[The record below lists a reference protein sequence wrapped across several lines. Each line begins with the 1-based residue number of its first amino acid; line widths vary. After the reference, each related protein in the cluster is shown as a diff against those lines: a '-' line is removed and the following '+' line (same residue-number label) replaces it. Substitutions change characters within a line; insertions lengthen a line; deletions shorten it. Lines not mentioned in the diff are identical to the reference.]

1 MHRHS
6 SILKQRTR
14 GRLNVEKLT
23 YGLIGCGRIAPNH
36 ITAAMNNAD
45 ALEVVALC
53 DPVREHAE
61 RILSFLP
68 EEKRASVRMYEDYR
82 EMLRDGAPTL
92 VSIATESGKH
102 ASIGLDC
109 LDAGCNVII
118 EKPIALS
125 MDDARALVSKAKEKN
140 VKLCVNH
147 QNRFNKAVQKIRSAV
162 EEGRFGR
169 MLHGTAH
176 ILWSRGEEY
185 YAQAPWRGTW
195 AQDGGCLM
203 NQCIHNID
211 LLRWMMGDEISEVMA
226 YTDRLTHDYI
236 QAEDIGMALVR
247 FRNGSYGMIEGTTN
261 VYPHNLEETLYLFGE
276 DGTVKA
282 GGKSVN
288 VIESWDFRDG
298 KDDPAYIKENFGEN
312 PPNVYGF
319 GHTPLYRDMTEAIQ
333 NDRPPY
339 VDGEAGMRALE
350 LVLAIYQSA
359 ATGRPVSLPLGH
371 CASTDFA
378 GRFDR

>member
-1 MHRHS
+1 MGEGKRMVRFGIVGCGTIAAFHAAAIAQLENARLLGVWDALPEAARRFAGERGVRAYETMEAMLEDAEIDAVCICTPSGFHGAQAIDAVRHGKHVALEKPMCLELS
-6 SILKQRTR
+6 QADELARLAGQNGCQVCVISQLRFSPAMRALKDA
-14 GRLNVEKLT
+14 VEKKAF
-23 YGLIGCGRIAPNH
+23 GR
-36 ITAAMNNAD
+36 
-45 ALEVVALC
+45 VV
-53 DPVREHAE
+53 
-61 RILSFLP
+61 
-68 EEKRASVRMYEDYR
+68 
-82 EMLRDGAPTL
+82 
-92 VSIATESGKH
+92 SG
-102 ASIGLDC
+102 S
-109 LDAGCNVII
+109 
-118 EKPIALS
+118 LS
-125 MDDARALVSKAKEKN
+125 MKYY
-140 VKLCVNH
+140 
-147 QNRFNKAVQKIRSAV
+147 RSD
-162 EEGRFGR
+162 
-169 MLHGTAH
+169 
-176 ILWSRGEEY
+176 EY
-185 YAQAPWRGTW
+185 YASSSWRGTW
-195 AQDGGCLM
+195 RMDGGGALM
-203 NQCIHNID
+203 NQCTHNID
-211 LLRWMMGDEISEVMA
+211 LLRWMMGDDVTEVMA
-226 YTDRLTHDYI
+226 YTDNLEHDYI
-236 QAEDIGMALVR
+236 EAEDLGMALIR
-247 FRNGSYGMIEGTTN
+247 FGNGAYGIVEGTTN

-319 GHTPLYRDMTEAIQ
+319 GHTPLYRDMIEAIQ